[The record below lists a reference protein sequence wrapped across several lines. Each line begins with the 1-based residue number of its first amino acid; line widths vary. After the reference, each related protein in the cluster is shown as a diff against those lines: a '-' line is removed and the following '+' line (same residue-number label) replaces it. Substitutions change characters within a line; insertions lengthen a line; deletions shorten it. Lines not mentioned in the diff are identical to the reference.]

1 MTAFFSFTYQRGLFK
16 QRIFASY
23 RSVFEVSSRGI
34 VWQDLRLY
42 LSPAARAPR
51 EFVERKVM
59 EDNMSWLKA
68 ITGGVIGAEAL
79 NLIKGYVEKQGG
91 IDAVV
96 NRFRDA
102 GFHRQVESWVSTG
115 KNEAISAIEVGQ
127 AVGVDTLKKL
137 AQSTGVDFNKAR
149 DLLAEY
155 LPVAIDKAT
164 PEGKLPPPEKDAPKT
179 SSY

>member
-1 MTAFFSFTYQRGLFK
+1 
-16 QRIFASY
+16 
-23 RSVFEVSSRGI
+23 
-34 VWQDLRLY
+34 
-42 LSPAARAPR
+42 
-51 EFVERKVM
+51 
-59 EDNMSWLKA
+59 MSCLKA
-68 ITGGVIGAEAL
+68 IAGGVIGAEAL
-79 NLIKGYVEKQGG
+79 NVIKGYVEKQGG
-91 IDAVV
+91 VDAVV
-96 NRFRDA
+96 KRFRDA

-127 AVGVDTLKKL
+127 ADGVDTLKKL

-179 SSY
+179 STY